1 MYYVYKINKYYV
13 YNTSIIRNKNEYHT
27 YEIKILRMKE
37 YVLRVQNKHPL
48 YTRKEREGRKE
59 GRKEGSCA

>member
-1 MYYVYKINKYYV
+1 MCITQASFV
-13 YNTSIIRNKNEYHT
+13 TKNEYHT